1 MLAARHRAFAC
12 ARPLQSDT
20 KAEAAPKYLGVTFPQ
35 TSWPTGARTRRGTMT
50 EVNMTHWPE
59 SLRRLAEAG
68 DERLPAV
75 AAAAEA
81 L

>member
-1 MLAARHRAFAC
+1 VLAARPRAFAC

-35 TSWPTGARTRRGTMT
+35 TSWPTGARTRPGTLT
-50 EVNMTHWPE
+50 ETEATHWPG
-59 SLRRLAEAG
+59 SLRRLAQAG